1 MRLARVGGCV
11 WPWQLIDAVVGV
23 GPVVSV
29 TAVATQTRFANRVFV
44 SGAFHTSTP
53 NNEGWRVMAGTF
65 RVPCVT
71 PTPNPLP
78 TASVQGYSTKTGPV
92 FPAKPQSPARA
103 FRLGVRRHVA
113 ANASLSSTNAN
124 VQQSLSSAE
133 DKQSAEDLQTAA
145 STSNKNASAV
155 GVVVTSQ
162 ANFLRVVVRPEGMT
176 QVQSLARTAQLQ
188 SAMDAAVAAGK
199 LDDAERLSKKM
210 NETGRSLSSAP
221 FNPHRFL
228 LTLHSTLNKD

>member
-1 MRLARVGGCV
+1 MRLVRVGGCV
-11 WPWQLIDAVVGV
+11 WPWQFIDAVVGV

-113 ANASLSSTNAN
+113 ANASSSSTNAN
-124 VQQSLSSAE
+124 VQQSLS
-133 DKQSAEDLQTAA
+133 SAEDLQTAA

-228 LTLHSTLNKD
+228 STLHSTLNKD

>member
-113 ANASLSSTNAN
+113 ANASSSSTNAN
-124 VQQSLSSAE
+124 VQQSLS
-133 DKQSAEDLQTAA
+133 SAEDLQTAA

-228 LTLHSTLNKD
+228 STLHSTLNKD